1 VDSLAPIVLM
11 PLLVSPVL
19 AVAGLFLLYAPP
31 KKINH
36 YYGYRTKRS
45 KQSKAAWDF
54 AQPLAG
60 KQLIT
65 LGAAYICTSLLELVF
80 DGIPIGLG
88 TLISLSFLLIGMYVL
103 FKRVERALEDKFG

>member
-1 VDSLAPIVLM
+1 MDSLAPIVLM

-19 AVAGLFLLYAPP
+19 VVAGLFLLYAPP

-45 KQSKAAWDF
+45 KQSPAAWDF

-60 KQLIT
+60 KQMVA

-80 DGIPIGLG
+80 DGIPVGLG
-88 TLISLSFLLIGMYVL
+88 TLISLSFLIIGMYAL
-103 FKRVERALEDKFG
+103 YKSVERALEEKFG